1 MKDERVYL
9 AIKSIVWGVVWLA
22 LAVLVGFLITKVT
35 SNKSFENALFIEGLI
50 MIFVGISTSI
60 SGDPMGAS
68 LQALGENNAQYMA
81 IANLEVS
88 KMEKKKSNVKRN
100 IAFAL
105 STFSLLIGGIL
116 SVILTFI
123 I

>member
-88 KMEKKKSNVKRN
+88 KMEKKKLQNQKNLEKN
-100 IAFAL
+100 IW
-105 STFSLLIGGIL
+105 IH
-116 SVILTFI
+116 
-123 I
+123 

>member
-9 AIKSIVWGVVWLA
+9 AIKSIVWGFVWLA
-22 LAVLVGFLITKVT
+22 LAALVGFIITKVT

-50 MIFVGISTSI
+50 MIFVGIATSI
-60 SGDPMGAS
+60 SGDPMGTS

-116 SVILTFI
+116 SVIVTFI